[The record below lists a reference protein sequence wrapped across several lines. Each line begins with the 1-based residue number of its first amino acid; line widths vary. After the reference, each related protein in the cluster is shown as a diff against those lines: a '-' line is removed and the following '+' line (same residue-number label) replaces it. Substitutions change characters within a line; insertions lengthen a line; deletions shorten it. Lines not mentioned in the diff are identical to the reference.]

1 MSKLSQQNF
10 FNVAIKIK
18 LIDGL
23 LGILG
28 GVIAYYIDVESVNKF
43 IHFIF
48 IHELTEDPQDFLLNR
63 VFVFLKDLDIST
75 QVFIAWY
82 LFINGV
88 LKVFLV
94 IGLLKKRL
102 WAYPLA
108 ASVFI
113 LLVIYEFF
121 RIFYTHSIVLF
132 FIIIIDIFIIY
143 FITQEYQTLIKK
155 QSL

>member
-1 MSKLSQQNF
+1 MGKLSQKNI

-18 LIDGL
+18 LIDGF
-23 LGILG
+23 LGILA
-28 GVIAYYIDVESVNKF
+28 GVITYYIDVERVNRF
-43 IHFIF
+43 IHYIF

-75 QVFIAWY
+75 QIFIAWY

-94 IGLLKKRL
+94 TGLLKKRL
-102 WAYPLA
+102 WAYPIA
-108 ASVFI
+108 ASVFT
-113 LLVIYEFF
+113 LLVVYEIF

-132 FIIIIDIFIIY
+132 FIIIIDIFLIY
-143 FITQEYQTLIKK
+143 FITQEYRTLIKK
-155 QSL
+155 PSL